1 MTRPRRPAYLYARVT
16 LTTAPRVRP
25 APALHDD
32 TAAEMLTAADLHREH
47 GMPLRTAQRLLA
59 RWHAAGHATTI
70 PTRGRPALA
79 IRRDLAATLT
89 GADL

>member
-1 MTRPRRPAYLYARVT
+1 MT

-47 GMPLRTAQRLLA
+47 GIPLRTAQRLLA

-79 IRRDLAATLT
+79 IRRDQLPTLAGLSE
-89 GADL
+89 